1 MKKVFLIAAAVVA
14 LAACSKNE
22 VLPSSSINNE
32 ISFNVAPRTKAAP
45 EAFDTHNVFASWA
58 YYLPKGSTWDARATG
73 VTPQE
78 YIVGRK
84 ISYVSGVWKED
95 GKTYYW
101 PKDGGSLT
109 FFAYSLNR
117 NNLTLTGGDSHF
129 ACSADHGING
139 AIDLKANKNTDF
151 MVAEIA
157 KDKTANES
165 LNSINGV
172 PTLFKHKLSKVA
184 CKVKTASDYP
194 NVKFE
199 LNKIEFLNVSF
210 FATYGQFIAD
220 GTGTIKEVITPGPN
234 NTIQNTPQVY
244 TSAIQEITMTE
255 TDVANEDVVIYI
267 PQTFADETSKIKVT
281 YTIKTTVEGSTPG
294 STTEVLQT
302 VEREYPIKNQFAE
315 WEMGKRYIFNLTFSL
330 DEITW
335 APAVEPWEDVTSG
348 TTVDVK

>member
-14 LAACSKNE
+14 FAACSKNE

-32 ISFNVAPRTKAAP
+32 ISFNVAPRTKATP
-45 EAFDTHNVFASWA
+45 ETFDIHNVFASWA
-58 YYLPKGSTWDARATG
+58 YYLPKGSSWDTPAAG

-78 YIVGRK
+78 YIKGRT
-84 ISYVSGVWKED
+84 ISYVGGVWKED

-117 NNLTLTGGDSHF
+117 DILSLTGGDSHF
-129 ACSADHGING
+129 TCDAVTGISG

-151 MVAEIA
+151 MVADIA
-157 KDKTANES
+157 KDQTTNGS

-184 CKVKTASDYP
+184 CTVKKAADYQ
-194 NVKFE
+194 NVTFE
-199 LNKIEFLNVSF
+199 LKGIEFLSVSHY
-210 FATYGQFIAD
+210 ATYGQFVND
-220 GTGTIKEVITPGPN
+220 GAGTIKE
-234 NTIQNTPQVY
+234 TISPSGTKDKQVY
-244 TSAIQEITMTE
+244 TSATQEITSTA
-255 TDVANEDVVIYI
+255 TAVANEDVVIYI
-267 PQTFADETSKIKVT
+267 PQTFADETAKIKVT
-281 YTIKTTVEGSTPG
+281 YTITTTVEGSTTP
-294 STTEVLQT
+294 VVQT

-315 WEMGKRYIFNLTFSL
+315 WEMGKRYTFNLTFSL
-330 DEITW
+330 DEILW
-335 APAVEPWEDVTSG
+335 APAVEPWVDVTSG

>member
-32 ISFNVAPRTKAAP
+32 ISFNVAPRTKVDP
-45 EAFDTHNVFASWA
+45 VTETFNTGNVFASWA
-58 YYLPKGSTWDARATG
+58 YYLPKGSTWDDPKG
-73 VTPQE
+73 KTPQE
-78 YIVGRK
+78 YIVGRT
-84 ISYVSGVWKED
+84 ISYQKDGTWKET

-101 PKDGGSLT
+101 PKDGGKLT

-117 NNLTLTGGDSHF
+117 DNLSLVTSNSGFSCAHDF
-129 ACSADHGING
+129 GITG
-139 AIDLKANKNTDF
+139 AIDLADNKNTDF
-151 MVAEIA
+151 MVADIA
-157 KDKTANES
+157 KDKIANETAYS
-165 LNSINGV
+165 FNGV

-184 CKVKTASDYP
+184 CKVKKEKDYQ

-199 LNKIEFLNVSF
+199 LNKIEFLEVSH
-210 FATYGQFIAD
+210 YGSYAQLP
-220 GTGTIKEVITPGPN
+220 TEKITPSG
-234 NTIQNTPQVY
+234 TTVTQVY
-244 TSAIQEITMTE
+244 TSATQEITSTAAA
-255 TDVANEDVVIYI
+255 VANEDVVIYI
-267 PQTFADETSKIKVT
+267 PQTFADETAKIKVT

-330 DEITW
+330 DEILW

>member
-45 EAFDTHNVFASWA
+45 ETFDTHNVFASWA
-58 YYLPKGSTWDARATG
+58 YYLPKGSSWDSPAVG

-78 YIVGRK
+78 YIKGRT
-84 ISYVSGVWKED
+84 ISYVGGVWKED

-101 PKDGGSLT
+101 PKDGGKLT

-117 NNLTLTGGDSHF
+117 DNLTLTGGDSHF
-129 ACSADHGING
+129 TCDAVTGISG
-139 AIDLKANKNTDF
+139 AIDLMANKNTDF
-151 MVAEIA
+151 MVADIA

-184 CKVKTASDYP
+184 CTVKKASDYP

-199 LNKIEFLNVSF
+199 LNKIEFLSVCHY
-210 FATYGQFIAD
+210 ATYGQFVND
-220 GTGTIKEVITPGPN
+220 GAGTIKEVITPGRKD
-234 NTIQNTPQVY
+234 TQVY
-244 TSAIQEITMTE
+244 TSATQEITSTA
-255 TDVANEDVVIYI
+255 TAVANEDVVIYI
-267 PQTFADETSKIKVT
+267 PQKFTDETSKIEIT
-281 YTIKTTVEGSTPG
+281 YTITTTVEGSTTP
-294 STTEVLQT
+294 VVQT
-302 VEREYPIKNQFAE
+302 VVKEYPIKDKFAE
-315 WEMGKRYIFNLTFSL
+315 WEMGKKYIFNLTFSL
-330 DEITW
+330 GEILW
-335 APAVEPWEDVTSG
+335 APAVEPWVDAPAGSIDVM
-348 TTVDVK
+348 

>member
-45 EAFDTHNVFASWA
+45 ETFDTHNVFASWA
-58 YYLPKGSTWDARATG
+58 YYLPKGSSWDSPAVG

-78 YIVGRK
+78 YIKGRT
-84 ISYVSGVWKED
+84 ISYVGGVWKED

-101 PKDGGSLT
+101 PKDGGKLT

-117 NNLTLTGGDSHF
+117 DNLTLTGGDSHF
-129 ACSADHGING
+129 TCDAVMGISG
-139 AIDLKANKNTDF
+139 AIDLMANKNTDF
-151 MVAEIA
+151 MVADIA

-184 CKVKTASDYP
+184 CTVKKASDYP

-199 LNKIEFLNVSF
+199 LNKIEFLSVCHY
-210 FATYGQFIAD
+210 ATYGQFVND
-220 GTGTIKEVITPGPN
+220 GAGTIKEVITPGRKD
-234 NTIQNTPQVY
+234 TQVY
-244 TSAIQEITMTE
+244 TSATQEITSTA
-255 TDVANEDVVIYI
+255 TAVANEDVVIYI
-267 PQTFADETSKIKVT
+267 PQKFTDETSKIEIT
-281 YTIKTTVEGSTPG
+281 YTITTTVEGSTTP
-294 STTEVLQT
+294 VVKT
-302 VEREYPIKNQFAE
+302 VVKEYPIKDKFAE
-315 WEMGKRYIFNLTFSL
+315 WEMGKKYIFNLTFSL
-330 DEITW
+330 SEILW
-335 APAVEPWEDVTSG
+335 APAVEPWVDAPAGSIDVM
-348 TTVDVK
+348 

>member
-45 EAFDTHNVFASWA
+45 EAFDTHHVFASWA
-58 YYLPKGSTWDARATG
+58 YYLPKGSSWDSPAVG

-78 YIVGRK
+78 YIKGRT
-84 ISYVSGVWKED
+84 ISYVGGVWKED

-101 PKDGGSLT
+101 PKDGGKLT

-117 NNLTLTGGDSHF
+117 DNLTLTGGDSHF
-129 ACSADHGING
+129 TCDAVTGISG
-139 AIDLKANKNTDF
+139 AIDLMANKNTDF
-151 MVAEIA
+151 MVADIA

-184 CKVKTASDYP
+184 CTVKRASYYP

-199 LNKIEFLNVSF
+199 LNKIEFLSVCHY
-210 FATYGQFIAD
+210 ATYGQFVND
-220 GTGTIKEVITPGPN
+220 GAGTIKEVITPGRKD
-234 NTIQNTPQVY
+234 TLVY
-244 TSAIQEITMTE
+244 TSATQEITSTA
-255 TDVANEDVVIYI
+255 TAVANEDVVIYI
-267 PQTFADETSKIKVT
+267 PQKFDDATSKIKVT
-281 YTIKTTVEGSTPG
+281 YTITTTVEGSTTP
-294 STTEVLQT
+294 VVQT
-302 VEREYPIKNQFAE
+302 VVREYPINDKFAE
-315 WEMGKRYIFNLTFSL
+315 WEMGKKYIFNLTFSL
-330 DEITW
+330 DEILW
-335 APAVEPWEDVTSG
+335 APAVEPWVDAPAGSI
-348 TTVDVK
+348 DVK

>member
-14 LAACSKNE
+14 FAACSKNE

-45 EAFDTHNVFASWA
+45 ETFDIHNVFASWA
-58 YYLPKGSTWDARATG
+58 YYLPKGSSWDTPAAG

-78 YIVGRK
+78 YIKGRT
-84 ISYVSGVWKED
+84 ISYVGGVWKED

-117 NNLTLTGGDSHF
+117 DNLTLTGGDSHF
-129 ACSADHGING
+129 TCDAVTGISG

-151 MVAEIA
+151 MVADIA
-157 KDKTANES
+157 KDQTTNGS

-184 CKVKTASDYP
+184 CTVKKAADYQ
-194 NVKFE
+194 NVTFE
-199 LNKIEFLNVSF
+199 LKGIEFLSVSHY
-210 FATYGQFIAD
+210 ATYGQFVND
-220 GTGTIKEVITPGPN
+220 GAGTIKE
-234 NTIQNTPQVY
+234 TISPSGTKDKQVY
-244 TSAIQEITMTE
+244 TSATQEITSTA
-255 TDVANEDVVIYI
+255 TAVANEDVVIYI
-267 PQTFADETSKIKVT
+267 PQTFADETAKIKVT
-281 YTIKTTVEGSTPG
+281 YTITTTVEGSTTP
-294 STTEVLQT
+294 VVQT

-315 WEMGKRYIFNLTFSL
+315 WEMGKRYTFNLTFSL
-330 DEITW
+330 DEILW
-335 APAVEPWEDVTSG
+335 APAVEPWVDVTSG

>member
-32 ISFNVAPRTKAAP
+32 ISFNVAPRTKADP
-45 EAFDTHNVFASWA
+45 VTETFNTGNVFASWA
-58 YYLPKGSTWDARATG
+58 YYLPNGSTWDVRATG

-78 YIVGRK
+78 YIVGRT
-84 ISYVSGVWKED
+84 ISYVGGVWKED

-117 NNLTLTGGDSHF
+117 DNLTLTGGDSHF

-184 CKVKTASDYP
+184 CTVKTDKDYQ
-194 NVKFE
+194 NETFE
-199 LNKIEFLNVSF
+199 LKTIEFLNVSHYGS
-210 FATYGQFIAD
+210 YGQLP
-220 GTGTIKEVITPGPN
+220 TEKITPSG
-234 NTIQNTPQVY
+234 TTVTQVY
-244 TSAIQEITMTE
+244 TSATQEITSTA
-255 TDVANEDVVIYI
+255 TPVANDNEDVVIYI
-267 PQTFADETSKIKVT
+267 PQTFADKTAKIKVT

-302 VEREYPIKNQFAE
+302 VEREYPIKNQFDK

>member
-1 MKKVFLIAAAVVA
+1 MKRVFLIAAAVVA

-78 YIVGRK
+78 YIVNST
-84 ISYVSGVWKED
+84 ISYQTATNTWKCAD
-95 GKTYYW
+95 KTYYW

-109 FFAYSLNR
+109 FFAYSLNKGD
-117 NNLTLTGGDSHF
+117 LTLVTGPTSSTSGF
-129 ACSADHGING
+129 ACAHDNGING
-139 AIDLKANKNTDF
+139 AIDLVDNKNTDF

-157 KDKTANES
+157 KDKTANETAHS
-165 LNSINGV
+165 FNGV

-184 CKVKTASDYP
+184 CTVMKAANYE

-199 LNKIEFLNVSF
+199 LKKIEFLSVSHYG
-210 FATYGQFIAD
+210 TYGQLPTERFAPS
-220 GTGTIKEVITPGPN
+220 GTKVT
-234 NTIQNTPQVY
+234 QVY
-244 TSAIQEITMTE
+244 TSATQEITSTA
-255 TDVANEDVVIYI
+255 TAVSNEDVVIYI
-267 PQTFADETSKIKVT
+267 PQTFTDETSKIKVT
-281 YTIKTTVEGSTPG
+281 YTITTTVEGATP
-294 STTEVLQT
+294 VVQT
-302 VEREYPIKNQFAE
+302 VEREYPIKNQFDE
-315 WEMGKRYIFNLTFSL
+315 WAMGKRYIFNLTFSL

-335 APAVEPWEDVTSG
+335 APAVEPWENVTSG

>member
-14 LAACSKNE
+14 FAACSKNE

-45 EAFDTHNVFASWA
+45 ETFDIHNVFASWA
-58 YYLPKGSTWDARATG
+58 YYLPKGSSWDTPAAG

-78 YIVGRK
+78 YIKGRT
-84 ISYVSGVWKED
+84 ISYVGGVWKED

-117 NNLTLTGGDSHF
+117 DNLTLTGGDSHF
-129 ACSADHGING
+129 TCDAVTGISG

-151 MVAEIA
+151 MVADIA
-157 KDKTANES
+157 KDQTTNGS

-184 CKVKTASDYP
+184 CTVKKAADYQ
-194 NVKFE
+194 NVTFE
-199 LNKIEFLNVSF
+199 LKGIEFLSVSHY
-210 FATYGQFIAD
+210 ATYGQFVND
-220 GTGTIKEVITPGPN
+220 GAGTIKE
-234 NTIQNTPQVY
+234 TISPSGTMDNQVY
-244 TSAIQEITMTE
+244 TSATQEITSTA
-255 TDVANEDVVIYI
+255 TAVANEDVVIYI
-267 PQTFADETSKIKVT
+267 PQTFADETAKIKVT
-281 YTIKTTVEGSTPG
+281 YTITTTVEGSTTP
-294 STTEVLQT
+294 VVQT

-315 WEMGKRYIFNLTFSL
+315 WEMGKRYTFNLTFSL
-330 DEITW
+330 DEILW
-335 APAVEPWEDVTSG
+335 APAVEPWVDVTSG

>member
-1 MKKVFLIAAAVVA
+1 MKRVFLIAAAVVA

-78 YIVGRK
+78 YIVKRT
-84 ISYVSGVWKED
+84 ISYQTDGTWKET

-109 FFAYSLNR
+109 FFAYSLNKG
-117 NNLTLTGGDSHF
+117 NLDLASGSGFGCAHDS
-129 ACSADHGING
+129 GING
-139 AIDLKANKNTDF
+139 AIDLAANKNTDF

-184 CKVKTASDYP
+184 CTVKTDKDYQ
-194 NVKFE
+194 NETFE
-199 LNKIEFLNVSF
+199 LKTIEFLNVSHYGS
-210 FATYGQFIAD
+210 YGQLP
-220 GTGTIKEVITPGPN
+220 TEKITPSG
-234 NTIQNTPQVY
+234 TTVTQVY
-244 TSAIQEITMTE
+244 TSATQEITSTA
-255 TDVANEDVVIYI
+255 TAVANEDVVIYI
-267 PQTFADETSKIKVT
+267 PQTFADETAKIKVT
-281 YTIKTTVEGSTPG
+281 YTITTTVEGSTTP
-294 STTEVLQT
+294 VVQT
-302 VEREYPIKNQFAE
+302 VEREYPIKNQFDE
-315 WEMGKRYIFNLTFSL
+315 WAMGKRYIFNLTFSL

>member
-14 LAACSKNE
+14 FAACSKNE

-45 EAFDTHNVFASWA
+45 ETFDTHNVFASWA
-58 YYLPKGSTWDARATG
+58 YYLPKGSDWDTRATG

-78 YIVGRK
+78 YIVGRT
-84 ISYVSGVWKED
+84 ISYQTDGTWKET

-101 PKDGGSLT
+101 PKDGGKLT

-117 NNLTLTGGDSHF
+117 NNLTLKGGDSHF
-129 ACSADHGING
+129 TCDAVGGISG

-151 MVAEIA
+151 MVADIA

-184 CKVKTASDYP
+184 CTVKKASDYP

-199 LNKIEFLNVSF
+199 LNKIEFLSVSHY
-210 FATYGQFIAD
+210 ATYGQLP
-220 GTGTIKEVITPGPN
+220 TEKITPGRKDN
-234 NTIQNTPQVY
+234 QVY
-244 TSAIQEITMTE
+244 TSATQEITT
-255 TDVANEDVVIYI
+255 TLTPVTTEDVVIYI
-267 PQTFADETSKIKVT
+267 PQKFTDETSKIEIT
-281 YTIKTTVEGSTPG
+281 YTITTTVDGSDTP
-294 STTEVLQT
+294 VVQT
-302 VEREYPIKNQFAE
+302 VVREYPIKDKFAE
-315 WEMGKRYIFNLTFSL
+315 WEMGKKYIFNLTFSL
-330 DEITW
+330 DEILW
-335 APAVEPWEDVTSG
+335 APAVEPWVDAPAGSI
-348 TTVDVK
+348 DVK

>member
-22 VLPSSSINNE
+22 VLPSSSSINNE
-32 ISFNVAPRTKAAP
+32 ISFNVAPRTKAGP
-45 EAFDTHNVFASWA
+45 ETFDTHNVFASWA
-58 YYLPKGSTWDARATG
+58 YYLPKGSSWDSPAAS

-78 YIVGRK
+78 YIKGRT
-84 ISYVSGVWKED
+84 ISYVGGVWKED

-117 NNLTLTGGDSHF
+117 DNLTLTGGDSHF
-129 ACSADHGING
+129 TCDAVTGISG
-139 AIDLKANKNTDF
+139 AIDLMANKNTDF
-151 MVAEIA
+151 MVADIA

-165 LNSINGV
+165 AHSFNGV

-184 CKVKTASDYP
+184 CTVKKASDYP

-199 LNKIEFLNVSF
+199 LNKIEFLSVSHY
-210 FATYGQFIAD
+210 ATYGQFVND
-220 GTGTIKEVITPGPN
+220 GAGTIKEVITPGRKD
-234 NTIQNTPQVY
+234 TQVY
-244 TSAIQEITMTE
+244 TSATQEITSTA
-255 TDVANEDVVIYI
+255 TPVAKANEDVVIYI
-267 PQTFADETSKIKVT
+267 PQTFADETAKIKVT
-281 YTIKTTVEGSTPG
+281 YTITTTVEGSTTP
-294 STTEVLQT
+294 VVQT
-302 VEREYPIKNQFAE
+302 VEREYPIKNQFDE
-315 WEMGKRYIFNLTFSL
+315 WAMGKRYIFNLTFSL

-335 APAVEPWEDVTSG
+335 APAVEPWVDVTSG

>member
-45 EAFDTHNVFASWA
+45 ETFDTHNVFASWA
-58 YYLPKGSTWDARATG
+58 YYLPKGSTWDTRATG
-73 VTPQE
+73 VTPQK
-78 YIVGRK
+78 YIVGRT
-84 ISYVSGVWKED
+84 ISYQTDGTWKET

-129 ACSADHGING
+129 TCNAGTGISG
-139 AIDLKANKNTDF
+139 DIDLTANKNTDF
-151 MVAEIA
+151 MVADIA

-184 CKVKTASDYP
+184 CTVKKASDYQ
-194 NVKFE
+194 NVKFK
-199 LNKIEFLNVSF
+199 LDSIKFLQVSHY
-210 FATYGQFIAD
+210 AAYVQLPTE
-220 GTGTIKEVITPGPN
+220 KITPSG
-234 NTIQNTPQVY
+234 TKDDQVY
-244 TSAIQEITMTE
+244 TSATQEITTIA
-255 TDVANEDVVIYI
+255 TAVANEDVFIYI
-267 PQTFADETSKIKVT
+267 PQKFDDATSKIRVT
-281 YTIKTTVEGSTPG
+281 YTITTTVEDSTP
-294 STTEVLQT
+294 VVQT
-302 VEREYPIKNQFAE
+302 VVREYPINDKFAE
-315 WEMGKRYIFNLTFSL
+315 WEMGKKYIFNLTFSL
-330 DEITW
+330 DEILW
-335 APAVEPWEDVTSG
+335 APAVEPWVDAPAG
-348 TTVDVK
+348 TIDVK

>member
-45 EAFDTHNVFASWA
+45 ETFDTGNVFASWA
-58 YYLPKGSTWDARATG
+58 YYLPKGSSWDSPAVG

-78 YIVGRK
+78 YIKGRT
-84 ISYVSGVWKED
+84 ISYVGGVWKED

-101 PKDGGSLT
+101 PKDGGKLT

-117 NNLTLTGGDSHF
+117 DNLTLTGGDSHF
-129 ACSADHGING
+129 TCDAVTGISG
-139 AIDLKANKNTDF
+139 AIDLMANKNTDF
-151 MVAEIA
+151 MVADIA

-184 CKVKTASDYP
+184 CTVKRASDYP

-199 LNKIEFLNVSF
+199 LNKIEFLSVCHY
-210 FATYGQFIAD
+210 ATYGQFVND
-220 GTGTIKEVITPGPN
+220 GVGTIKEVITPGRKD
-234 NTIQNTPQVY
+234 TQVY
-244 TSAIQEITMTE
+244 TSATQEITT
-255 TDVANEDVVIYI
+255 TLTPVTTEDVVIYI
-267 PQTFADETSKIKVT
+267 PQEFTGETSKIEIT
-281 YTIKTTVEGSTPG
+281 YTITTTVEGSTTP
-294 STTEVLQT
+294 VVQT
-302 VEREYPIKNQFAE
+302 VVREYPIKDKFAK

-330 DEITW
+330 DEILW
-335 APAVEPWEDVTSG
+335 APAVEPWVDAPAG
-348 TTVDVK
+348 IDVK

>member
-45 EAFDTHNVFASWA
+45 ETFDTHNVFASWA
-58 YYLPKGSTWDARATG
+58 YYLPKGSTWDAPAG
-73 VTPQE
+73 KTPQE
-78 YIVGRK
+78 YIVGRT
-84 ISYVSGVWKED
+84 ISYQTDGTWKET

-117 NNLTLTGGDSHF
+117 NDLSLTGGDSHF
-129 ACSADHGING
+129 TCHAATGISG
-139 AIDLKANKNTDF
+139 SIDLTANKNTDF
-151 MVAEIA
+151 MVADIA

-165 LNSINGV
+165 AHSFNGV

-184 CKVKTASDYP
+184 CKVEKAADYQ

-199 LNKIEFLNVSF
+199 LNKIEFLNVCHY
-210 FATYGQFIAD
+210 ATYGQFIAD
-220 GTGTIKEVITPGPN
+220 ATGTIKEVLTPGRKDN
-234 NTIQNTPQVY
+234 QVY
-244 TSAIQEITMTE
+244 TSATQEITT
-255 TDVANEDVVIYI
+255 TATAVATEDVVIYI
-267 PQTFADETSKIKVT
+267 PQTFTDETSKIKVT
-281 YTIKTTVEGSTPG
+281 YTITTTVEGG
-294 STTEVLQT
+294 ADVVQT
-302 VEREYPIKNQFAE
+302 VEREYPIKSQFAE
-315 WEMGKRYIFNLTFSL
+315 WEMGKKYIFNLKFSL
-330 DEITW
+330 DEILW
-335 APAVEPWEDVTSG
+335 APAVEPWVDVTSG